1 MFCGEEGIRRQVLM
15 SRGQE
20 MLVFK
25 FALSPCSGAILRK
38 KKTRTEQTC
47 SKASLGMSTVVVWV
61 LGSQR
66 LKLFFF
72 FSVPDMTQ

>member
-1 MFCGEEGIRRQVLM
+1 MCCGAEGIRRQVLM

-38 KKTRTEQTC
+38 KKKLEQN
-47 SKASLGMSTVVVWV
+47 KLAQRQVW
-61 LGSQR
+61 G
-66 LKLFFF
+66 
-72 FSVPDMTQ
+72 